1 MARVQLRTK
10 FLISMLAISA
20 GLTCTTLLFVQRNV
34 QAEVRKEIFADLHNS
49 ISTFQNFQRDRELTL
64 AHSAELLADLP
75 ILRALMTTGH
85 EPTIQDA
92 SGNLW
97 RLAGSDLFVLADRS
111 GKVVALHSKTPG
123 LGQESAEEFLR
134 KGAGYQ
140 GESGE
145 WWFGARQLYEVF
157 VKPIYFGKASDNQLL
172 GYLAVGYEIDDRVLQ
187 EMSSIA
193 GGPVAFRYA
202 DVIVRST
209 LPAEQETALLERT
222 HDLASHSGEMPS
234 EIELGKERFLVS
246 SVEIAPNRAP
256 VSLIVLKSYDQATQ
270 FLRDLD
276 RLLLGLGLV
285 AVLGGSALVFLISHT
300 FTRPLRELVSGVRA
314 LGEGNFSYPLAVRGN
329 DEAAEVTT
337 AFDEMRRALQKNRQD
352 LLDAE
357 RLATIGRMA
366 SSISHDLRHSL
377 AAIFAN
383 AEFLSESNLTA
394 RQREELYLEIR
405 IAVDR
410 MTDLL
415 DSLLELSWT
424 REALRPSF
432 GDVRDSIHRAVQA
445 IRAHP
450 EFHDIRISV
459 SQNGKTAGWFDPKK
473 VERVLYNLLRN
484 ACEVVPKDSGHVE
497 VELAGSPT
505 GLEIRVSDNG
515 PGIPRPIRHNL
526 FEPFVSYGKENGSGM
541 GLAVAQKIIQDH
553 GGEISVEHTS
563 ETGTAFKL
571 TMPLALASKEAP
583 TNAEQKVLTGQAG
596 GANPD
601 SIA

>member
-1 MARVQLRTK
+1 MARVPLRTK
-10 FLISMLAISA
+10 FLISMVVISA
-20 GLTCTTLLFVQRNV
+20 GLSCTTLLLVHLRVRSQ
-34 QAEVRKEIFADLHNS
+34 VRKEIFADLRNS
-49 ISTFQNFQRDRELTL
+49 IAIFENFQRDRESTL

-92 SGNLW
+92 SRDLW

-123 LGQESAEEFLR
+123 FGRDSAEAFLR
-134 KGAGYQ
+134 KGADQ
-140 GESGE
+140 LEESGR
-145 WWFGARQLYEVF
+145 WWFGGQQLYEVF
-157 VKPIYFGKASDNQLL
+157 VTPIYFGQASDNRLL
-172 GYLAVGYEIDDRVLQ
+172 GFVAVGYEIDNRVLQ
-187 EMSSIA
+187 EVSGIA
-193 GGPVAFRYA
+193 GGQVAFRYA
-202 DVIVRST
+202 ESIVRST
-209 LPAEQETALLERT
+209 LPPQQTTELLAGIGG
-222 HDLASHSGEMPS
+222 LASGSAVMPS
-234 EIELGKERFLVS
+234 DIELGKERFLVS
-246 SVEIAPNRAP
+246 SVELGPDRVP

-270 FLRDLD
+270 FLSDLN
-276 RLLLGLGLV
+276 RLLLALGLV
-285 AVLGGSALVFLISHT
+285 AVLGGSLLVSLISHT
-300 FTRPLRELVSGVRA
+300 FTRPLEDLVSGVRA

-329 DEAAEVTT
+329 DEVAEVTV

-352 LLDAE
+352 LVDAE

-366 SSISHDLRHSL
+366 SSLSHDLRHSL

-383 AEFLSESNLTA
+383 AEFLCEQHLTA
-394 RQREELYLEIR
+394 AQREEFYREIR

-432 GDVRDSIHRAVQA
+432 GDVRDAVERAVQA

-450 EFHDIRISV
+450 EFHEVPIGV
-459 SQNGKTAGWFDPKK
+459 SLQGKIVGWFDPKK

-484 ACEVVPKDSGHVE
+484 ACEVVPKQSGRVDVE
-497 VELAGSPT
+497 AFDNSAGV
-505 GLEIRVSDNG
+505 EIRISDNG
-515 PGIPRPIRHNL
+515 PGIPGPIRHRL

-553 GGEISVEHTS
+553 GGEISVERSS
-563 ETGTAFKL
+563 ETGTVFKL
-571 TMPLALASKEAP
+571 TMPLALQPKEAP
-583 TNAEQKVLTGQAG
+583 STLGQQVLTGQSGSAKP
-596 GANPD
+596 A
-601 SIA
+601 SIP

>member
-1 MARVQLRTK
+1 MQLRTK
-10 FLISMLAISA
+10 FLISMLIISA
-20 GLTCTTLLFVQRNV
+20 GLTCTALLLVHRNV
-34 QAEVRKEIFADLHNS
+34 RAEVRKEIFVDLHNS
-49 ISTFQNFQRDRELTL
+49 ISTFRNFQRDRELTL

-75 ILRALMTTGH
+75 TLRSLMTTEH

-92 SGNLW
+92 SGDLW
-97 RLAGSDLFVLADRS
+97 RLAGSDLFVLANRS

-123 LGQESAEEFLR
+123 LGRESAEEFLR
-134 KGAGYQ
+134 KGVDSS
-140 GESGE
+140 GESGQ

-157 VKPIYFGKASDNQLL
+157 VKPIYFGKASDNRLL
-172 GYLAVGYEIDDRVLQ
+172 GFLAVGYEIEDRVLQ
-187 EMSSIA
+187 EMSGIA
-193 GGPVAFRYA
+193 GGQVAFRYA
-202 DVIVRST
+202 DAIVRST
-209 LPAEQETALLERT
+209 LPAEQETKLLEGT
-222 HDLASHSGEMPS
+222 QGLASRSAEMPT
-234 EIELGKERFLVS
+234 EIDLGKERFLLS
-246 SVEIAPNRAP
+246 SVELAPNRAP
-256 VSLIVLKSYDQATQ
+256 VSLMVLKSLDQATQ

-285 AVLGGSALVFLISHT
+285 AVLGGSALVFLISYT

-314 LGEGNFSYPLAVRGN
+314 LGEGNFSYPLVVRGN
-329 DEAAEVTT
+329 DEVAEVTA

-383 AEFLSESNLTA
+383 AEFLSESNLTS

-415 DSLLELSWT
+415 DSLLELSWN

-432 GDVRDSIHRAVQA
+432 GDVRDSIERAVEA

-450 EFHDIRISV
+450 EFHKVHILV
-459 SQNGKTAGWFDPKK
+459 SRKGKTAGWFDPKK

-484 ACEVVPKDSGHVE
+484 ACEVVPKDSGRVE
-497 VELAGSPT
+497 VELLDGPEGA
-505 GLEIRVSDNG
+505 EIRVSDNG
-515 PGIPRPIRHNL
+515 PGIPGPIRNRL

-553 GGEISVEHTS
+553 GGEISVERTS
-563 ETGTAFKL
+563 ERGTAFKL
-571 TMPLALASKEAP
+571 TLPLALASKEAP
-583 TNAEQKVLTGQAG
+583 INAGQKVLTGQAG
-596 GANPD
+596 GSKAD
-601 SIA
+601 SST